1 MELGELELAVLRA
14 VRGLGSATSGT
25 IYEEVRKSRDVAY
38 TSVTTTLYRLVDKDL
53 IAMRKAS
60 EKKVFYRLK
69 EGRAYRKTMASMIDR
84 VVETFGGAAGSYV
97 LANPGSP
104 TDEEAASPRS
114 QIEKRRAG
122 GERGGQPRRRQP
134 GRPPHL
140 PGFRRFPSPA

>member
-60 EKKVFYRLK
+60 EKKVYYRLK
-69 EGRAYRKTMASMIDR
+69 EGRAYRKTMTSMIDR
-84 VVETFGGAAGSYV
+84 VVNTFGGAAVSYILENPAPSEESK
-97 LANPGSP
+97 LAALR
-104 TDEEAASPRS
+104 T
-114 QIEKRRAG
+114 QIEKR
-122 GERGGQPRRRQP
+122 
-134 GRPPHL
+134 
-140 PGFRRFPSPA
+140 

>member
-84 VVETFGGAAGSYV
+84 VV
-97 LANPGSP
+97 LANPGSL
-104 TDEEAASPRS
+104 TDEEAASLRS
-114 QIEKRRAG
+114 QVEKRRSREKRDA
-122 GERGGQPRRRQP
+122 
-134 GRPPHL
+134 
-140 PGFRRFPSPA
+140 